1 MTHLQE
7 EGEQRGDAKRA
18 ALKRPRPAAAHGRGS
33 REAAAAQL
41 KGSREGAVTG
51 RCGAAPQTAA
61 LQLRVAVGLLVP
73 APLLCA
79 GLLSG
84 IQRRWELR

>member
-41 KGSREGAVTG
+41 KGSREGAATG
-51 RCGAAPQTAA
+51 R
-61 LQLRVAVGLLVP
+61 
-73 APLLCA
+73 
-79 GLLSG
+79 
-84 IQRRWELR
+84 

>member
-33 REAAAAQL
+33 RKAAAQL
-41 KGSREGAVTG
+41 KGHS
-51 RCGAAPQTAA
+51 
-61 LQLRVAVGLLVP
+61 VP
-73 APLLCA
+73 TR
-79 GLLSG
+79 
-84 IQRRWELR
+84 Q